1 MTSLVALT
9 YQPSPSRDAMRALIS
24 GGRIAGP
31 PTAYGFTLDTRDLT
45 PFGRAT
51 LGAAQDA
58 ARPSARVRSL
68 RLSSPTLPFGV
79 APVEAGPATYVAAHC
94 PGTPAT
100 ANCGDTVRHSPHIW
114 YDCR

>member
-1 MTSLVALT
+1 MNTVA
-9 YQPSPSRDAMRALIS
+9 RN
-24 GGRIAGP
+24 
-31 PTAYGFTLDTRDLT
+31 
-45 PFGRAT
+45 
-51 LGAAQDA
+51 AAQDA